1 MLDEIKTKSILSSLK
16 DNAMFYPEICRH
28 KDPVLASFIPLYKFS
43 THNNWNLTGI
53 TEERNQQ
60 RASQKQVKLY

>member
-28 KDPVLASFIPLYKFS
+28 KDPVLASFIPFTNFQHTTIK
-43 THNNWNLTGI
+43 T
-53 TEERNQQ
+53 
-60 RASQKQVKLY
+60 